1 MQQLLCSNIFCLVH
15 LVDVMIYN
23 EIVNRMLWN
32 TLNTNILLF
41 LLSIL
46 YFFSFEFLFLFIDNE
61 EEEAHDI
68 AVT

>member
-1 MQQLLCSNIFCLVH
+1 
-15 LVDVMIYN
+15 MIYN